1 MRAVTD
7 SFSEIRFSDEA
18 ERGGVQN
25 LLTIYQALTNDF
37 REKIEFHFD
46 GKGYGDLKK
55 AVVEQVIERLTPL
68 QARYNQF
75 INEQGYLDTVLAQGA
90 EKASQVAEQTL
101 AVVRDKIGLLPR
113 R

>member
-1 MRAVTD
+1 M
-7 SFSEIRFSDEA
+7 
-18 ERGGVQN
+18 N
-25 LLTIYQALTNDF
+25 ALRHFKNVI
-37 REKIEFHFD
+37 IE
-46 GKGYGDLKK
+46 
-55 AVVEQVIERLTPL
+55 
-68 QARYNQF
+68 F